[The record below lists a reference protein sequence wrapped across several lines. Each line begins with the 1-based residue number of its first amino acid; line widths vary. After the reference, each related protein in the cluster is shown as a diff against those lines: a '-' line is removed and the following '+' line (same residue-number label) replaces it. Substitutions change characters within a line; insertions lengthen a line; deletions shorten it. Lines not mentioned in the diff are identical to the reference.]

1 MKEECIGKKSGAQS
15 AVSPQAKL
23 LKTRQ
28 VKVHVPLEVFIALKN
43 MSAAHSISMSA
54 LITKLIVD
62 ATGINRPKMVMEPDY
77 STRRRRNAAITSII
91 KEIQRI
97 KEYEERY
104 RDNIPENLQN
114 SVVYEAA
121 EQHIEWLD
129 EVLEVLIPF

>member
-1 MKEECIGKKSGAQS
+1 MKEE
-15 AVSPQAKL
+15 
-23 LKTRQ
+23 TRQ
-28 VKVHVPLEVFIALKN
+28 LKVQVPLEVFIALEN
-43 MSAAHSISMSA
+43 MSATHSISMSA
-54 LITKLIVD
+54 LITKLIVE
-62 ATGINRPKMVMEPDY
+62 ATGNRPKLVVESDY

-129 EVLEVLIPF
+129 EVLEVLNSF

>member
-1 MKEECIGKKSGAQS
+1 MKEE
-15 AVSPQAKL
+15 
-23 LKTRQ
+23 TRQ
-28 VKVHVPLEVFIALKN
+28 LKVHVPLEVFIALKN
-43 MSAAHSISMSA
+43 MSVAHSISMSA
-54 LITKLIVD
+54 LITKLIVE
-62 ATGINRPKMVMEPDY
+62 ATGINRPKIVMEPDY
-77 STRRRRNAAITSII
+77 STRRRRNAAVTSII
-91 KEIQRI
+91 KEIKRI